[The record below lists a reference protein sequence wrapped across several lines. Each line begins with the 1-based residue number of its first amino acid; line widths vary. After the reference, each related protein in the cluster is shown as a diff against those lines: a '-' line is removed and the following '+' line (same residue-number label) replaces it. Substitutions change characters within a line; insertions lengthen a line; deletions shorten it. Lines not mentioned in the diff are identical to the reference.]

1 MLFEGDMLAE
11 TDMALASKMGQQHSS
26 EPAVKQ
32 TPKRRRGRPSK
43 RATENVD
50 QPRAILD
57 AAVALF
63 AKQGYQ
69 ATTMSQIASAA
80 GYSQS
85 SLYYWYKSKEEMLDV
100 IVENAGSS
108 LHVAA
113 RIAQLPDDKLTQL
126 YAVLYADI
134 LMMCNLP
141 CDFYDLEDVARSQEH
156 TLEGFFDTYQRL
168 TDAVKQI
175 MDEGMENGEFVRT
188 DSAYAAVDALAAN
201 EGLQH
206 RYHALKRFGTGL
218 GSMVEPNAL
227 PLFQSK
233 EELAHHAAATTIKS
247 LAPHCVPADVHR
259 QPKANNWI

>member
-1 MLFEGDMLAE
+1 MTFEEDRLAE
-11 TDMALASKMGQQHSS
+11 TDMALASKMEQQSNAGTAAK
-26 EPAVKQ
+26 PM
-32 TPKRRRGRPSK
+32 PKRRRGRPSK
-43 RATENVD
+43 RASENAD
-50 QPRAILD
+50 QSRAILD

-85 SLYYWYKSKEEMLDV
+85 SLYYWYKSKEEMLNA
-100 IVENAGSS
+100 ILENTGGS
-108 LHVAA
+108 LHVAT

-126 YAVLYADI
+126 YAVLYADT
-134 LMMCNLP
+134 LMMCDLP
-141 CDFYDLEDVARSQEH
+141 CDFYDLEDVARSQEN
-156 TLEGFFDTYQRL
+156 TLGGFFDTYQRL

-206 RYHALKRFGTGL
+206 RYHALKRFGAGL
-218 GSMVEPNAL
+218 GSMVEPSAL

-247 LAPHCVPADVHR
+247 LAPRCVPAEVHR
-259 QPKANNWI
+259 QAKANNWI